1 MEVGWRCDHLL
12 FSPYFLIFSPV
23 NWFITR
29 QNHSPQEIWESIVN
43 TNATQHEIKSK
54 LCLRFSCTR
63 SPLKGWILNMN
74 LWNILRD
81 QVLNRVDIFEFVEAS
96 NPQPFNCEERR
107 CFKEGTFWDCCKS
120 GLEPENTTSWK
131 QISLF
136 SHITGVQI
144 WPGKP
149 GFLSPMLQMSQ
160 QLLRN
165 PQSES
170 LLQYQ
175 CN

>member
-1 MEVGWRCDHLL
+1 MEVEVWPFVIFSLL
-12 FSPYFLIFSPV
+12 SYFLPGELIYNAAKSFTAR
-23 NWFITR
+23 NMR
-29 QNHSPQEIWESIVN
+29 SIVN

-160 QLLRN
+160 QLIRN
-165 PQSES
+165 PEPGS
-170 LLQYQ
+170 LL
-175 CN
+175 